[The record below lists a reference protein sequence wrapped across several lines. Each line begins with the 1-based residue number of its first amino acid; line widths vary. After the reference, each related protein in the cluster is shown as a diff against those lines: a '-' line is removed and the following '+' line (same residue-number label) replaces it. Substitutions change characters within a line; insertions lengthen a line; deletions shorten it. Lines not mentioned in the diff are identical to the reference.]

1 MWFICLKSHAI
12 RIANRPSI
20 PLPVY
25 DQPIGA
31 FRAIPYARQSISPP
45 PKFEDITAE
54 RLKEMINSDSAA
66 DPDAPNTEADA
77 CTADVAVQDIPNA
90 EENLSE
96 ASTNDHDSEA
106 QYPFLT
112 IPTNSNEPCPIHCL
126 HN

>member
-31 FRAIPYARQSISPP
+31 FRVIPYARQSISPP

-66 DPDAPNTEADA
+66 DPDTPNTEADA

-96 ASTNDHDSEA
+96 ASTNDHDSDA
-106 QYPFLT
+106 
-112 IPTNSNEPCPIHCL
+112 
-126 HN
+126 